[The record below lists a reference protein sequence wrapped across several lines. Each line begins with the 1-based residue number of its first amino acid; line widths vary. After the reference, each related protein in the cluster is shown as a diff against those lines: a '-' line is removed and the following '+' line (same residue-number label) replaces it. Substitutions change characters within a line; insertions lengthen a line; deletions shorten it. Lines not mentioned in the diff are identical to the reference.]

1 MTIDFSKGHQLTR
14 ENFKIL
20 RLTAKQSYLSKN
32 YGLASSL
39 NVLSVEELVKS
50 LFFFI
55 RNHNPD
61 VGLKNFEQV
70 FKNHKI
76 KHNELKEIIKSSY
89 EGFDILYFNILED
102 KKVLLDRL
110 PDERKDEFAK
120 EYVDIERVK
129 NRVDK
134 IKGYQIQVD
143 EILIWLQNSNDIKNN
158 GLYIGLDTISGV
170 WSTPTDYSKVTI
182 KTELKYAK
190 ILYLCIE
197 NFEDIHIFMKNL
209 KERQKNYS

>member
-1 MTIDFSKGHQLTR
+1 MTIDFLKGYKLTR
-14 ENFKIL
+14 ENFRTL
-20 RLTAKQSYLSKN
+20 RLAAKQAYLSKN

-50 LFFFI
+50 VFIFI
-55 RNHNPD
+55 RNHNPE

-76 KHNELKEIIKSSY
+76 KHSELKDIVKSSY

-102 KKVLLDRL
+102 KEEFLDRL
-110 PDERKDEFAK
+110 PDKRKDEFTK
-120 EYVDIERVK
+120 EYVDVERVK
-129 NRVDK
+129 KRVDK
-134 IKGYQIQVD
+134 IRGYQIQID

-170 WSTPTDYSKVTI
+170 WSSPADYSKATI
-182 KTELKYAK
+182 KIELKYAK

-197 NFEDIHIFMKNL
+197 NFEDIHIFMTNL